1 MYPLL
6 LLQNAADVRIQT
18 DRLTFD
24 LPQASRLA
32 LIDAGIDRIAT
43 ARPDVLRIFNE
54 KRKPAMDDER
64 CLYDA
69 RMPPDQMKAVVAC
82 LQTGNR
88 KEAAMILKK
97 WRIGLLNQLH
107 VCQRQIDCL
116 DYFLQKHKEELL

>member
-1 MYPLL
+1 
-6 LLQNAADVRIQT
+6 
-18 DRLTFD
+18 
-24 LPQASRLA
+24 
-32 LIDAGIDRIAT
+32 
-43 ARPDVLRIFNE
+43 
-54 KRKPAMDDER
+54 MDDER

-69 RMPPDQMKAVVAC
+69 RMPPDQMKAVGAC

-88 KEAAMILKK
+88 QEAAMILKK